1 MAAHLKRPASAA
13 AIIERDP
20 SADFEVLEKI
30 GQGSFGVIR
39 KVRKKTTGEILARKE
54 ISYRSM
60 SQRERDQ
67 LHAEI
72 KVLERLQH
80 QNIVRYVSR
89 HHIKSSNDLHLYME
103 YCSSG
108 DLGGYIKKL
117 TKSNRFAD
125 EDFVWSVFAQLVGA
139 LYRCHAG
146 EDTPAP
152 GHEADIQKTNIAT
165 ALRRK
170 DEQQIILHR
179 DLKPENVFLTN
190 GSTVKLGD
198 FGLSK
203 LISAHDFASTYVGT
217 PFYMSPEICSS
228 ERYSG
233 KSDIWS
239 LGCIIYELCAL
250 EPPFNARSHLE
261 LIQKI
266 RIGRTKPLPQHF
278 SKELSQVISSCLRIN
293 PDERPDTMQLLQV
306 NGIRVARLQLS
317 KVDEEMSLSRAC
329 KERDTLASRLEKS
342 EKANAALEEQIRGL
356 RDEMTKLQSSQQHVE
371 MALYAKAQ
379 LNIAA
384 QVDAQVTHLKGVFE
398 AEVEKRTEAKLAAHL
413 ASLPAASGVSVSVRS
428 STPPPETK
436 YSSFTTT
443 TTTTAPTTASSPA
456 TRSQDE
462 ADIDTD
468 FTSLSLGDDTSPLAL
483 RVKPVM
489 RKSRTLFMRAKTVAN
504 IYPASPMDVQMA
516 DPSPMPAPASHLR
529 GLALSPRR
537 EHSAKDRLLGQAVR
551 RNIFAEAA
559 ALKPPRTFADD
570 LSEEDEP
577 TSPSRPT
584 SSLSNGATKH
594 SRDPFKALDEPL
606 RMPPPTRRARPS
618 LERQQTMP
626 VTMPQASN
634 LRRNTMGLRDNT
646 AIPALPKSTTV
657 SNLLL
662 QHESSKENRPP
673 SSHGRTHTVPVVA
686 ASPKRAQ
693 APRKELTPNRQAPRP
708 PNKTPNLVKAAI
720 KGRSLVELS
729 QAPSPV
735 KWDLEVLKGEV
746 EMPSPFLARKGR
758 TFV

>member
-1 MAAHLKRPASAA
+1 MAALKRPASAA
-13 AIIERDP
+13 AIERDS

-266 RIGRTKPLPQHF
+266 RVGRTKPLPQHF

-317 KVDEEMSLSRAC
+317 KVDEEMTLSRAC
-329 KERDTLASRLEKS
+329 KERDSLASRLEKT
-342 EKANAALEEQIRGL
+342 EKANAVLEEQIRGL
-356 RDEMTKLQSSQQHVE
+356 RDDMTKLQGSHQQTE

-384 QVDAQVTHLKGVFE
+384 QVDAQITHLKGVFE

-436 YSSFTTT
+436 YSSFTTAT
-443 TTTTAPTTASSPA
+443 NTTAPTTVSYPARSPN
-456 TRSQDE
+456 D
-462 ADIDTD
+462 DIDTD
-468 FTSLSLGDDTSPLAL
+468 FTSLSLGDEASPLAL
-483 RVKPVM
+483 RVKPVL
-489 RKSRTLFMRAKTVAN
+489 RKTGRTPFMRAKTVAN
-504 IYPASPMDVQMA
+504 VYPASPMDVQMA
-516 DPSPMPAPASHLR
+516 DPSPMPPASHLR

-559 ALKPPRTFADD
+559 SLKPPRTFADD

-584 SSLSNGATKH
+584 SSLSNGATNH

-646 AIPALPKSTTV
+646 AIPALPKSTTM

-662 QHESSKENRPP
+662 QPESSKENRPP
-673 SSHGRTHTVPVVA
+673 SSHGRTHTMPVVG

-693 APRKELTPNRQAPRP
+693 ASQRKELTPNRQAPRAP
-708 PNKTPNLVKAAI
+708 PNKTPNLVKAAV
-720 KGRSLVELS
+720 KSRTLVELS
-729 QAPSPV
+729 QQPGSPV
-735 KWDLEVLKGEV
+735 KWDLEVLKGDV
-746 EMPSPFLARKGR
+746 DMPSPFLARKGR
-758 TFV
+758 AFV